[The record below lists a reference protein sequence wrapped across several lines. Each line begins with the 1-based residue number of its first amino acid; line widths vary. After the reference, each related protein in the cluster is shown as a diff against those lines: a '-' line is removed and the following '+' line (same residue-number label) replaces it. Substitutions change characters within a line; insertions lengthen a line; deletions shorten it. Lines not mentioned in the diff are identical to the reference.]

1 MTMDGTVRRLAALAA
16 APLHIGKD
24 RRGDV
29 GSQFALFAG
38 MLGALFIG
46 GIMYG
51 GYQVSDTWEAFRDL
65 VRGIAS

>member
-1 MTMDGTVRRLAALAA
+1 MTMDGTVRRFAALAA
-16 APLHIGKD
+16 APLRIGKD

-46 GIMYG
+46 GLMYG
-51 GYQVSDTWEAFRDL
+51 GYQVSDAWEAFRDV
-65 VRGIAS
+65 VRDVAS